1 MLHRHGELP
10 RLTMAMM
17 CMDLSEFS
25 RHRASLLREHPMTI
39 LYRLLTCLL
48 VSLMIV
54 GNVIGADLT
63 TALTKEDLD
72 PVTFSEWVDGK
83 MMPIAPERLKD
94 GPSGLVWTRNSQ
106 PDWKGVDFGDSTKS
120 GVRHLRIG
128 FTKPLSVGTVVAC
141 AGGLSVLKPGV
152 AYPGDP
158 GDDAQWIAAQR
169 LTRDGLSS
177 AAEVKDYATWVLPPG
192 TTTRALRFTHT
203 ALAVDQRYVGKVAG
217 VWILAERLANLAPAA
232 VASSS
237 GAVRT
242 ADRLNDQRNNDWGT
256 WDNGEQGQEQP
267 VSPEHPAWVMLSWS
281 KPQAIAGLVGLTVG
295 ASSIEAQVCTAPADR
310 HPSQVDESLWQTVV
324 PATAADPGYP
334 KAIVPVALAFPMP
347 VTTRGV
353 RLRFLA
359 TLDARRAHPHL
370 QDKVK
375 GGKRVWLGELLAFS
389 ALGAEP
395 LAPLPSSVPVAEHP
409 PIAVPFT
416 LDQPGLVTLVIENVD
431 GKRVRNLISETP
443 FPAGKN
449 IAWWDGMDDMGRDAE
464 AAKHGLY
471 HVPGNFV
478 APGTYTVRGLTL
490 KPLDLRF
497 EFSLYNAGTPAW
509 TTKDGP
515 GGWTTNHTP
524 PRSIIAVPASRSRDG
539 KPMLYIG
546 SYVAEGGH
554 GLIWVDEQGRKQG
567 GEGWLGG
574 GGAWTGAQWLAR
586 DAGERADEKT
596 VAYAGASWEK
606 ELRLIRLT
614 TGDDRPLLKPV
625 INRPNDV
632 KLAGLAVH
640 NGLIVCSLS
649 SHHELLFVD
658 AGGKEGKD
666 AKEVG
671 SAELKGC
678 GSVGFDR
685 QGRLLA
691 IVGKQLVRFDLNDR
705 PSGRI
710 TLPAPQVVV
719 KGLEDPQQF
728 TCDDNGD
735 LYIADRGASHQIK
748 VFSAE
753 GTLRRTIGKPGV
765 PKAGA
770 YDPDHLNNPCGV
782 AIDGLRQLWVAEED
796 FQPKRVSVWT
806 LDGKRVRAFYG
817 PSGYGGGGTL
827 NPQDKTR
834 FTLGGMVFRIDWK
847 AGTDRLERVLF
858 RNESMEGVPA
868 GHGSDGM
875 PEMPHQV
882 GGKRWYSNWHN
893 SSPTNG
899 AGVVTIWREQAGVA
913 IPAAGLGDAQNWK
926 LLKDERFRACWP
938 SGTDPKGDRW
948 RNRAFFLWSDA
959 NGDGQAQPEEVTM
972 SASTSGGIVIQ
983 PDLSAIVTRV
993 GGKTLRYKPVITG
1006 DRLSYDLA
1014 SGEVLASG
1022 VEDPRSSGGDQAWS
1036 TVDGWTVQ
1044 SLGVAPYSPYSL
1056 TGVLKGE
1063 PRWSYPNMWPG
1074 LHASHEAPVP
1084 DFPGELIG
1092 VTRLLGGPI
1101 TPRGSDVGPI
1111 LAFNGNM
1118 GPMFLLTADGLF
1130 VATLFKD
1137 VRTGKP
1143 WTMPVAERGML
1154 LNEVAPHDENFWPSI
1169 TQTADG
1175 LVYVQDGARSSL
1187 VRVDNLESLRRLPPQ
1202 PLTISA
1208 VDLATARE
1216 VQTRNELARQQAM
1229 GSGTL
1234 KVAFGTP
1241 APTVDGKL
1249 DDWQGTEWATV
1260 DLRGTAANFNSD
1272 SKPYSVQAAA
1282 RIADDRLHLAWRT
1295 TEKDLLRNSGEN
1307 AIAPFKTGGCLD
1319 LMVGTDAGADPK
1331 RTNPVAGDL
1340 RLLITRVKDQTRAV
1354 LYRAVVPGTAKPVPF
1369 SSPWRTITL
1378 DRVDDISAQVEFA
1391 TSAGLFEVSV
1401 PLAVLEWKP
1410 KPGTAVKADLGILR
1424 GDGSTTLQR
1433 VYWSNKGTAI
1443 VSDVPSEAQLTPA
1456 LWGTWEIVAR

>member
-1 MLHRHGELP
+1 
-10 RLTMAMM
+10 
-17 CMDLSEFS
+17 
-25 RHRASLLREHPMTI
+25 MTI
-39 LYRLLTCLL
+39 RLLLLAGLFASL
-48 VSLMIV
+48 VSLLPAAEL
-54 GNVIGADLT
+54 GTTLT
-63 TALTKEDLD
+63 REDLD
-72 PVTFSEWVDGK
+72 LAAFAEWVDGK
-83 MMPIAPERLKD
+83 AGPISAERLRE
-94 GPSGLVWTRNSQ
+94 GPSGVVWTRNSQ
-106 PDWKGVDFGDSTKS
+106 PDWRGIDFGDSKKP
-120 GVRHLRIG
+120 GIRHLRIG
-128 FTKPLSVGTVVAC
+128 FVKELEVGTVVAC
-141 AGGLSVLKPGV
+141 GGALSVLKPG
-152 AYPGDP
+152 ATYPGDL
-158 GDDAQWIAAQR
+158 GDDTQWIAAQR
-169 LTRDGLSS
+169 QTLAGLSRD
-177 AAEVKDYATWVLPPG
+177 AEEKDYAVWVLPPD
-192 TTTRALRFTHT
+192 TSTRALRFSHT
-203 ALAVDQRYVGKVAG
+203 AAAVDQRYVGKVTG
-217 VWILAERLANLAPAA
+217 VWILGERFANLAPAA

-242 ADRLNDQRNNDWGT
+242 VDRLNDQRKNDWGT
-256 WDNGEQGQEQP
+256 WDNGEHGQEQP
-267 VSPEHPAWVMLSWS
+267 VSSEHPAWVMLAWT
-281 KPQAIAGLVGLTVG
+281 KPQTIAALVGLTVG
-295 ASSIEAQVCTAPADR
+295 ASLIEAQVCTAPADR
-310 HPSQVDESLWQTVV
+310 HPSQAEEAQWKTVV
-324 PATAADPGYP
+324 PAVPADPNYP
-334 KAIVPVALAFPMP
+334 RSLVPIALAFPAPM
-347 VTTRGV
+347 TTRGV

-359 TLDARRAHPHL
+359 SIDAQRAHPHL
-370 QDKVK
+370 QDKAK
-375 GGKRVWLGELLAFS
+375 KGKRVWLGELLAFS
-389 ALGAEP
+389 PLGKEALA
-395 LAPLPSSVPVAEHP
+395 LLPSSAPTTEHP

-416 LDQPGLVTLVIENVD
+416 LAQPGLVTLVIEDVA

-449 IAWWDGMDDMGRDAE
+449 IAWWDGMDDLGRDAE
-464 AAKHGLY
+464 AARHGLY

-497 EFSLYNAGTPAW
+497 EFALYNAGTPAW
-509 TTKDGP
+509 TTRDGP

-524 PRSIIAVPASRSRDG
+524 PRSVIAVPASRSREG

-554 GLIWVDEQGRKQG
+554 GLIWVDEQGKKQG

-586 DAGERADEKT
+586 DAGDKADEKT

-606 ELRLIRLT
+606 ELRIIRLT
-614 TGDDRPLLKPV
+614 TGEDRPLFKPTLS
-625 INRPNDV
+625 RDREV

-649 SHHELLFVD
+649 SHSELVFVD
-658 AGGKEGKD
+658 ASGKD
-666 AKEVG
+666 AKELG
-671 SAELKGC
+671 SAELKDC

-691 IVGKQLVRFDLNDR
+691 IVGKQLVRYDLKER
-705 PSGRI
+705 PSGKT

-748 VFSAE
+748 VFSAD
-753 GTLRRTIGKPGV
+753 GTLRRAIGKPGV

-782 AIDGLRQLWVAEED
+782 AIDGLHQLWVCEED
-796 FQPKRVSVWT
+796 YQPKRVSVWS
-806 LDGKRVRAFYG
+806 LDGKRLRAFYG

-827 NPQDKTR
+827 DPQDKTR
-834 FTLGGMVFRIDWK
+834 FTLGGMLFRIDWK
-847 AGTDRLERVLF
+847 SGTDQLETVLF
-858 RNESMEGVPA
+858 RNESMEGIPSG
-868 GHGSDGM
+868 GHADGM

-899 AGVVTIWREQAGVA
+899 ANMVAIWREQNGIT
-913 IPAAGLGDAQNWK
+913 IPVAGLGDAHNWK
-926 LLKDERFRACWP
+926 LLKSEAFKARWP
-938 SGTDPKGDRW
+938 AGRDPKGDHG
-948 RNRAFFLWSDA
+948 RNRAFFAWSDA
-959 NGDGQAQPEEVTM
+959 NGDGLAQPDEVTM
-972 SASTSGGIVIQ
+972 IASSSGGIVIQ
-983 PDLSAIVTRV
+983 PDLTAVVTRV
-993 GGKTLRYKPVITG
+993 SGKTLRYKPAITG
-1006 DRLSYDLA
+1006 DRLAYDLA
-1014 SGEVLASG
+1014 AGEVLASG
-1022 VEDPRSSGGDQAWS
+1022 VDDPRSSGGDQAWP
-1036 TVDGWTVQ
+1036 TADGWTVQ
-1044 SLGVAPYSPYSL
+1044 SLGVAPLSPYSL

-1063 PRWSYPNMWPG
+1063 PRWSYPNLWPG

-1092 VTRLLGGPI
+1092 VTRLLGPPV
-1101 TPRGSDVGPI
+1101 TPKGSDVGPI

-1130 VATLFKD
+1130 VATLFQD

-1143 WTMPVAERGML
+1143 WSMPVAERGML

-1202 PLTISA
+1202 PLTVTEA
-1208 VDLATARE
+1208 DLLKARE

-1229 GSGTL
+1229 GNGTL
-1234 KVAFGTP
+1234 KIAVGTQ

-1249 DDWQGTEWATV
+1249 DDWQGHDWAAV

-1272 SKPYSVQAAA
+1272 SRPYSVHAAA
-1282 RIADDRLHLAWRT
+1282 RVAGDRLYLAWRT

-1307 AIAPFKTGGCLD
+1307 PIAPFKTGGCLD
-1319 LMVGTDAGADPK
+1319 LMLGTDPGADPK
-1331 RTNPVAGDL
+1331 RANPVAGDL
-1340 RLLITRVKDQTRAV
+1340 RLLVTRLKDKTQDKTRAT
-1354 LYRAVVPGTAKPVPF
+1354 LYRAVVPGTAKPVGF

-1378 DRVDDISAQVEFA
+1378 DRVDDISAEVEFA
-1391 TSAGLFEVSV
+1391 ASGDGLFEVSV

-1410 KPGTAVKADLGILR
+1410 KPGSTVKADLGILR
-1424 GDGSTTLQR
+1424 GDGANTLQR

-1456 LWGTWEIVAR
+1456 LWGRWELVAR